1 MSGNSQKQLR
11 QVRKPRVHITLDI
24 DTEGQLKKELPFV
37 IGVLGDFSGN
47 PRQPLQPFA
56 ERGFVTID
64 RDSFDKVMARMTP
77 GLTLM
82 VDDKLS
88 NDKLANEVPKV
99 QIDLAFNKLEDF
111 EPARIAAQVPQLKA
125 LMETRAKLLD
135 LMTKA
140 DRSETLETLL
150 EQILLRDGDRKALAQ
165 ELGPTPGKE

>member
-24 DTEGQLKKELPFV
+24 DTEGQMKKELPFV
-37 IGVLGDFSGN
+37 IGVLGDFSGD

-56 ERGFVTID
+56 DRGFVTID
-64 RDSFDKVMARMTP
+64 RDNFDTVMARMTP

-88 NDKLANEVPKV
+88 NSGKDV

-111 EPARIAAQVPQLKA
+111 APARVAEQVPQLKA

-150 EQILLRDGDRKALAQ
+150 EQILLHDGDRKAVAQ
-165 ELGPTPGKE
+165 ELGATPAKE